1 MSEPAGS
8 SRLPRLFPVRGL
20 GQGLGHAENG
30 RNGANGNGHGAK
42 SLQII
47 HSGTESV
54 MVPFDDPTY
63 VSYERTWGTDNNMLG
78 SSVIAAPINFLL
90 RTFPEAP
97 PMIQRWKDQQWEEE
111 DDHALENLLVKPND
125 FYSGRVLWQAT
136 VLDFAFGNAYWL
148 KVRNVFGIV
157 VALWWI
163 PRQTIK
169 AKWPDD
175 GSKFISHYERT
186 VNGRPVKIPV
196 RDIVHFRFGIDP
208 ANPRYGL
215 SQLGALVREVGVDD
229 QAASFTAAVLRNLGI
244 IGIVISPEGGGM
256 VSKEALQETKE
267 YVKTHFTGERR
278 GEALALGAATK
289 VQLLQYQMQGFDVS
303 PIRDVSE
310 ERVCAALAL
319 PAAVVGF
326 GTGLQQT
333 KVGATMRELRQLA
346 WTGCIIPMQ
355 EAMADE
361 INRSL
366 LPEFENG
373 KRFSAQM
380 AFDTT
385 KVRALWEDN
394 NEKHTRVREDYKSG
408 VIDLAEARRETG
420 RAVRPEDVGVYY
432 SAPAAS
438 ANGTADSTKPKPTTE
453 EPVDENDPAAN

>member
-1 MSEPAGS
+1 MSEPNRLQRIAGALS
-8 SRLPRLFPVRGL
+8 F
-20 GQGLGHAENG
+20 GQFGN
-30 RNGANGNGHGAK
+30 RSNGANGNGTGGKA
-42 SLQII
+42 LQII
-47 HSGTESV
+47 HSGTETV
-54 MVPFDDPTY
+54 MVPFDDPTH
-63 VSYERTWGTDNNMLG
+63 VSYERASAWGTDDSSMLR

-125 FYSGRVLWQAT
+125 FYGGDVLWQAT

-148 KVRNVFGIV
+148 KIRNSVGAVI
-157 VALWWI
+157 ALWWI

-169 AKWPDD
+169 ARWPDD
-175 GSKFISHYERT
+175 GSTFISHYERS
-186 VNGRPVKIPV
+186 VNGRTIKYAV
-196 RDIVHFRFGIDP
+196 RDIVHFRFGLDP
-208 ANPRYGL
+208 SNPRYGL
-215 SQLGALVREVGVDD
+215 SQLGALVREVAIDNE
-229 QAASFTAAVLRNLGI
+229 AASFTEAVLKNLGI
-244 IGIVISPEGGGM
+244 IGIVISPEASATGGGS
-256 VSKEALQETKE
+256 VSKEALQEVKE
-267 YVKTHFTGERR
+267 YIRNVFTGRWR
-278 GEALALGAATK
+278 GSPLALGAPTK
-289 VQLLQYQMQGFDVS
+289 VQVMQYQMQGFDVS

-355 EAMADE
+355 EAMAKE

-366 LPEFENG
+366 LPEFEAG
-373 KRFSAQM
+373 KRFGAQM
-380 AFDTT
+380 AFDTS

-394 NEKHTRVREDYKSG
+394 NEKHTRVREDFKAG

-420 RAVRPEDVGVYY
+420 RAVRPEDAGVYY
-432 SAPAAS
+432 SGPTTGATEPA
-438 ANGTADSTKPKPTTE
+438 KPTPPT
-453 EPVDENDPAAN
+453 PAT